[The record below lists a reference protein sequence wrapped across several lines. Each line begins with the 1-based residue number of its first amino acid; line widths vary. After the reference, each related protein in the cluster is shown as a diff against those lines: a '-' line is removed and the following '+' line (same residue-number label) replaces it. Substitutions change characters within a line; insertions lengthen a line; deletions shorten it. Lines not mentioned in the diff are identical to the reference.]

1 MATLRGQIE
10 GYEFDWFA
18 IDAEGRVGH
27 FSTAGAGLVPKVVL
41 EHIGETEYL
50 TEELLR
56 LPVKGQATGHLP
68 GNIKDW
74 LEMAGRGVYSFDWQ
88 HSNEAYRLAATPS
101 SELQVTSLPG
111 ALRAALSLV
120 KFTNLR
126 FRELAEVWPERECA
140 CE

>member
-1 MATLRGQIE
+1 MATSRSQIQ

-27 FSTAGAGLVPKVVL
+27 FSTAGEGLVPKVVL
-41 EHIGETEYL
+41 EHITETESL

-56 LPVKGQATGHLP
+56 LPVTGQASGQLP

-74 LEMAGRGVYSFDWQ
+74 LEMARRGVYSFDWQ
-88 HSNEAYRLAATPS
+88 HSNGAYRLAATPS
-101 SELQVTSLPG
+101 SELQVAGLPE
-111 ALRAALSLV
+111 ALRASLSMV
-120 KFTNLR
+120 KFTTLR
-126 FRELAEVWPERECA
+126 FRELTEVWPERECP